1 MDVPPLDVFKVWLDR
16 ALGNLSQWKLSL
28 LVAGLD
34 GFPVLRR
41 LWLSHTLGRQNFVHK
56 AMLPFP
62 CLASHAGG
70 NSGRRTMHFWSDSR
84 LCVTSSRLHHD
95 HRLSLLT
102 DNLSPLL

>member
-1 MDVPPLDVFKVWLDR
+1 MDVPPLDVFKVWLDG

-34 GFPVLRR
+34 DFPVLRR

-62 CLASHAGG
+62 WLLMQVGTVGEGQCTSGVTQGCVSPAAGCITIAG
-70 NSGRRTMHFWSDSR
+70 F
-84 LCVTSSRLHHD
+84 
-95 HRLSLLT
+95 
-102 DNLSPLL
+102 PY